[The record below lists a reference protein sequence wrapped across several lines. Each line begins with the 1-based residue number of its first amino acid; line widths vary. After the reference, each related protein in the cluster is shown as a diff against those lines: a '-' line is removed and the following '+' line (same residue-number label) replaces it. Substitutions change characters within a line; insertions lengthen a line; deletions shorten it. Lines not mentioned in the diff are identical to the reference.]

1 MAKFIFRFFNSRILF
16 YLSPHKKIQNMLN
29 KTFPKKK
36 FFCVYSPELL
46 SNKGENSTETD
57 AGMFKKAQ
65 INGTVAHITAIF
77 GFTIAGLV
85 VQDIYKKIE
94 TP

>member
-1 MAKFIFRFFNSRILF
+1 
-16 YLSPHKKIQNMLN
+16 MLN
-29 KTFPKKK
+29 KTFPKKN

-46 SNKGENSTETD
+46 SNKGDNSTETD

-85 VQDIYKKIE
+85 VQDIYKNRDAII
-94 TP
+94 

>member
-1 MAKFIFRFFNSRILF
+1 
-16 YLSPHKKIQNMLN
+16 MLN

-36 FFCVYSPELL
+36 FFCVYSPKLL

-65 INGTVAHITAIF
+65 INGTVAHITAILDLLLPGWLCRIF
-77 GFTIAGLV
+77 I
-85 VQDIYKKIE
+85 KIE